1 MNHIRKQIWTGNMTR
16 TAVIHGHSCFS
27 IRRLVTDSALHLS
40 SPVSWYD
47 IQLKE
52 QIQKRGQHLKKD
64 KAVNILQDPGIPV
77 LQKLTRDNLLDM
89 LATSVVYQENPLIGI
104 NKPPGLP
111 ITGEDNL
118 CLTSLL
124 PELQQRLNLSKELHI
139 VKASNRDYSGLV
151 LLSTCHQTTKYIE
164 DAFIH
169 ARRKKEAIANYCTVI
184 VGVPEPAEGE
194 ISVALKKQNI
204 GEHNLV
210 VPVFHPTPG
219 NFQRKEVKKAV
230 TRYKVL
236 DNTESCALVQLQ
248 PLTSFE
254 SQLQVHLTVK
264 LCAVLGDHVHSV
276 RLGKVLGVPFCL
288 PVESAIPQTQVL
300 DESLL
305 RKLHFDQK
313 QMWKMPLHLH
323 LHKLVIPP
331 FERKKSATMITAAP
345 PAYFLRT
352 LELLGLTM
360 NEFAE
365 ENMTKKKQGT
375 VFSSSSS
382 QYSGLEK
389 DYFSVPFILQ

>member
-1 MNHIRKQIWTGNMTR
+1 MHR
-16 TAVIHGHSCFS
+16 HSCFS

-64 KAVNILQDPGIPV
+64 KAVNILRDPGIPV

-111 ITGEDNL
+111 ITGKEDL

-151 LLSTCHQTTKYIE
+151 LLSTCHQTTKHIE
-164 DAFIH
+164 DAFIQ
-169 ARRKKEAIANYCTVI
+169 ARRKKEAIANYCAVT
-184 VGVPEPAEGE
+184 VGVPEPVEGE

-236 DNTESCALVQLQ
+236 DTTDSCALVQLQ

-254 SQLQVHLTVK
+254 SLLQVHLTVK
-264 LCAVLGDHVHSV
+264 LCAALGDHVHSV

-305 RKLHFDQK
+305 RMLHFDQK

-331 FERKKSATMITAAP
+331 FETKKSATMITAAP

-365 ENMTKKKQGT
+365 ENMTKRK
-375 VFSSSSS
+375 
-382 QYSGLEK
+382 
-389 DYFSVPFILQ
+389 